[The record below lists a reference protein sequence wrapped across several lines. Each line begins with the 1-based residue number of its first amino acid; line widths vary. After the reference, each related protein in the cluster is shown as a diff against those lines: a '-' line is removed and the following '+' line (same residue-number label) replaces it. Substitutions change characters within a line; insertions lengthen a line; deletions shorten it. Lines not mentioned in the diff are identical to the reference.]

1 MVWAKI
7 DDQFTDHEKVV
18 GLSLAAK
25 GLWLCG
31 LVYSAR
37 RLTDGFVSED
47 VVARECY
54 NAESDSLTW
63 TELSNEL
70 VNAGLWERAERGFQ
84 IHDYLEY
91 NPSKAQV
98 QAERMTLSEKRAAA
112 GKAGAAARWQA
123 DGNSHGKPMAN
134 GMANGW
140 QTDGPV
146 PVPVPVPTTNEG
158 KGTHRARAD
167 GQTLAELNGDT
178 TPILDMFAAYAA
190 GAGIGNG
197 TSEWHTRQLADLP
210 ALRTAV
216 HVGLDPGKLDR
227 MTRYVAQTW
236 LAKGI
241 TVTPE
246 VAKVLRAE
254 SEFDRWETAGCPV
267 ASARAPTGH
276 TTERPTHMDRAR
288 AFADKA
294 RQLEAEGR

>member
-63 TELSNEL
+63 PELSNEL
-70 VNAGLWERAERGFQ
+70 VNAGLWERADRGFQ

-98 QAERMTLSEKRAAA
+98 QAERTTLSEKRAAA

-123 DGNSHGKPMAN
+123 DGNSYGKRMAN
-134 GMANGW
+134 GMANEW

-146 PVPVPVPTTNEG
+146 PVPVPVPVPDETEAPIVASVSSADAPKAKRRQQVPEDFQPDDAGVNYALSHGMPFEQVPRQVEKFVNHHRS
-158 KGTHRARAD
+158 KGTTFLDVAKAWQTWAGNYQEFGRPRSPTGGANGRIDFHARAEAA
-167 GQTLAELNGDT
+167 LA
-178 TPILDMFAAYAA
+178 
-190 GAGIGNG
+190 
-197 TSEWHTRQLADLP
+197 
-210 ALRTAV
+210 
-216 HVGLDPGKLDR
+216 
-227 MTRYVAQTW
+227 
-236 LAKGI
+236 
-241 TVTPE
+241 
-246 VAKVLRAE
+246 
-254 SEFDRWETAGCPV
+254 
-267 ASARAPTGH
+267 
-276 TTERPTHMDRAR
+276 TERN
-288 AFADKA
+288 
-294 RQLEAEGR
+294 QQ